1 MNHDTSTDT
10 TKSPRALK
18 IFATSTVLAIAAVCL
33 PGCTDPGFFQRSEEL
48 KAQDAALVVRL
59 ATIEA
64 QQDATSTML
73 ATATGEARDKLI
85 VVSDA
90 LVAQKAVVVET
101 QAEVRSHQT
110 SIETL
115 QADVDKADA
124 ETIDALRDTI
134 GTLPPSYALPAG
146 LIFTTLL
153 GFWRSWQARQNTKQ
167 IVRGVDEVLT
177 DGQKAELS
185 GIMQPKTKLAV
196 RYAKGTGPGLPI

>member
-90 LVAQKAVVVET
+90 LVAQKLLSSRRRPKSGHTRRVSKRYRRT
-101 QAEVRSHQT
+101 WIRP
-110 SIETL
+110 TL
-115 QADVDKADA
+115 RQSTPCAIQSAHY
-124 ETIDALRDTI
+124 LRATHCQR
-134 GTLPPSYALPAG
+134 A
-146 LIFTTLL
+146 
-153 GFWRSWQARQNTKQ
+153 
-167 IVRGVDEVLT
+167 
-177 DGQKAELS
+177 
-185 GIMQPKTKLAV
+185 
-196 RYAKGTGPGLPI
+196 